1 MRTIASIEGFEIKQ
15 DMAGSITLNGRQYD
29 SAMDAA
35 RSVRDNPELC
45 AALIKQ
51 VLACNDAHIDGPQA
65 YEDWRKAKAVSVE
78 DGLKE
83 LTDVQAF
90 VEGDTNETE

>member
-1 MRTIASIEGFEIKQ
+1 MRTLASFDGYEIKQ
-15 DMAGSITLNGRQYD
+15 DINGSITLNGRQFD

-51 VLACNDAHIDGPQA
+51 VLSVNDSHVDGLTAFDESRKIKHID
-65 YEDWRKAKAVSVE
+65 VN
-78 DGLKE
+78 GLQE
-83 LTDVQAF
+83 LTGEPQVIG
-90 VEGDTNETE
+90 GDSDA

>member
-1 MRTIASIEGFEIKQ
+1 MRTIASKDGFEIKQ
-15 DMAGSITLNGRQYD
+15 DINGSISLNGRQFE

-51 VLACNDAHIDGPQA
+51 VLDANSAHVDGPLA
-65 YEDWRKAKAVSVE
+65 YEEWRKAKAVIVE

-83 LTDVQAF
+83 LTGAPLF
-90 VEGDTNETE
+90 VEGDSDEGR